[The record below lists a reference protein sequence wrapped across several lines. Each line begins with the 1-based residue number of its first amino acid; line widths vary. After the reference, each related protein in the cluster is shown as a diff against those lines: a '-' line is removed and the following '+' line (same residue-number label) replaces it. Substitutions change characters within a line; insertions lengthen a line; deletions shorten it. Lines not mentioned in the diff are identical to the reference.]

1 MQYPDDQIGDVVELR
16 ERVAGEVEE
25 LEERLEYLKRHLQ
38 VLDAILKGSSFTKAS
53 SLGYAGDRAN
63 GAGPAERAGA
73 RSGAAP
79 RDAAPK
85 SGASDRS
92 SITENGR
99 KVAEIGVAAGE
110 ITITIQD
117 GIGLRPDI
125 PPLKTFFLDRIL
137 GEMQRRDGEDGSEPL
152 EYELDQEGGVLRGI
166 TIRNYRTQGRADEI
180 KSTARW
186 TLLRML
192 EKIE

>member
-1 MQYPDDQIGDVVELR
+1 MQYPDDQIGGVVELR

-38 VLDAILKGSSFTKAS
+38 VLDTILKGSSFTKAS
-53 SLGYAGDRAN
+53 SLGYAGAQAK
-63 GAGPAERAGA
+63 GAERADA

-92 SITENGR
+92 SITENDR
-99 KVAEIGVAAGE
+99 KVAEIGVTAGE

-125 PPLKTFFLDRIL
+125 PPFKTFFLDRIL
-137 GEMQRRDGEDGSEPL
+137 GEMQRRDGKDGSEPL

>member
-1 MQYPDDQIGDVVELR
+1 MQYPDDQIGGVVELR

-38 VLDAILKGSSFTKAS
+38 VLDTILKGSSFTKAS
-53 SLGYAGDRAN
+53 SLGYAGAQAK
-63 GAGPAERAGA
+63 GAERADA

-92 SITENGR
+92 SITENDR
-99 KVAEIGVAAGE
+99 KVAEIGVTAGE

-125 PPLKTFFLDRIL
+125 PPFKTFFLDRIL

>member
-1 MQYPDDQIGDVVELR
+1 MQYPDDQIGGVVELR

-25 LEERLEYLKRHLQ
+25 LEERLDYLKRHLQ
-38 VLDAILKGSSFTKAS
+38 VLDTILKGSSFTKAS
-53 SLGYAGDRAN
+53 SLGYADA
-63 GAGPAERAGA
+63 RAGMRRA
-73 RSGAAP
+73 GSADAQTAAAP
-79 RDAAPK
+79 RDAA
-85 SGASDRS
+85 SGNEASDRS

-99 KVAEIGVAAGE
+99 KVAEIEVAAGQ
-110 ITITIQD
+110 ITITIPD

-137 GEMQRRDGEDGSEPL
+137 GEMQKRDGEEGAEPL
-152 EYELDQEGGVLRGI
+152 EYELDQDGGVLRGI

>member
-1 MQYPDDQIGDVVELR
+1 MQYPDDQIGGVVELR

-38 VLDAILKGSSFTKAS
+38 VLDTILKGSSFTKAS
-53 SLGYAGDRAN
+53 SLGYAGAQAK
-63 GAGPAERAGA
+63 GAERADA

-92 SITENGR
+92 SITENDR
-99 KVAEIGVAAGE
+99 KVAEIGVTAGE

-125 PPLKTFFLDRIL
+125 PPFKTFFLDRIL

-180 KSTARW
+180 KSTVRW

>member
-38 VLDAILKGSSFTKAS
+38 VLDVILKGSSFTKAS
-53 SLGYAGDRAN
+53 SLGYAGAQAK
-63 GAGPAERAGA
+63 GAGA
-73 RSGAAP
+73 RSGEPA

-85 SGASDRS
+85 SEASDHS

-99 KVAEIGVAAGE
+99 KIAEIGVLAGE

-137 GEMQRRDGEDGSEPL
+137 GEMQRRDGEEGAEPL
-152 EYELDQEGGVLRGI
+152 EYELDQDGGVLRGI